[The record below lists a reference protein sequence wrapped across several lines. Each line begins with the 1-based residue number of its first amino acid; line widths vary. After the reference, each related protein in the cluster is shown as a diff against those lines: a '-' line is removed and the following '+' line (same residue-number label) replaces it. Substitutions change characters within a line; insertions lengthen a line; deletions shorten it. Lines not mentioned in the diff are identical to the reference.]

1 MATIPLTRRGAELL
15 REELQRL
22 KSVERHA
29 VIQAIAE
36 ARAQGDLSENAEYD
50 AAKDKQG
57 FIEGRIQELES
68 KLAAARSST
77 RRSWTRVARWCS
89 APPCLEDESSGNEGH
104 LPDRRRRRGRPE
116 AGTHLD
122 QFADCPRADRQGSR
136 RCGRGTR
143 PRVASAPTRS
153 LKSAT
158 SRLQRLLAALWA
170 GQLLAVALLA
180 APNAFATLER
190 TEAGAYVARLFQID
204 ARLSMALGVLLMLLE
219 QRRQRNAHPGRLRFG
234 VALVLPLMA
243 LLLTLG
249 AQEVLR
255 PLMDTARGG
264 PDFGWLHGL
273 SMAAFAAKTLCV
285 LLLAWVTS
293 SCSPAWASRA

>member
-1 MATIPLTRRGAELL
+1 M
-15 REELQRL
+15 
-22 KSVERHA
+22 
-29 VIQAIAE
+29 
-36 ARAQGDLSENAEYD
+36 
-50 AAKDKQG
+50 
-57 FIEGRIQELES
+57 
-68 KLAAARSST
+68 
-77 RRSWTRVARWCS
+77 
-89 APPCLEDESSGNEGH
+89 
-104 LPDRRRRRGRPE
+104 
-116 AGTHLD
+116 
-122 QFADCPRADRQGSR
+122 
-136 RCGRGTR
+136 
-143 PRVASAPTRS
+143 
-153 LKSAT
+153 
-158 SRLQRLLAALWA
+158 QRLLAALWA

-190 TEAGAYVARLFQID
+190 PEAGAYVARLFQID

-234 VALVLPLMA
+234 VALVLPLA
-243 LLLTLG
+243 ALG
-249 AQEVLR
+249 AEEVLR

>member
-1 MATIPLTRRGAELL
+1 
-15 REELQRL
+15 
-22 KSVERHA
+22 
-29 VIQAIAE
+29 
-36 ARAQGDLSENAEYD
+36 
-50 AAKDKQG
+50 
-57 FIEGRIQELES
+57 
-68 KLAAARSST
+68 
-77 RRSWTRVARWCS
+77 
-89 APPCLEDESSGNEGH
+89 
-104 LPDRRRRRGRPE
+104 
-116 AGTHLD
+116 
-122 QFADCPRADRQGSR
+122 
-136 RCGRGTR
+136 
-143 PRVASAPTRS
+143 